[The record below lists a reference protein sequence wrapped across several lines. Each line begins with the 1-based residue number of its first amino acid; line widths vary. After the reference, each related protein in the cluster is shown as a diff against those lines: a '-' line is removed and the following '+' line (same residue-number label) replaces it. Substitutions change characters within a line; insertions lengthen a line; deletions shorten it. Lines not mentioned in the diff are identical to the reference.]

1 MGEDDL
7 SSEQLRRDIERAAR
21 SRNLQTRLAAED
33 AQKSQIKG
41 QQKRR
46 IKTLNRK
53 TQLQKYLGPILAV
66 GLVAVVVWMNYSNNG
81 SMVASPQRPENYPPQ
96 DSAVSQE
103 PLGVP
108 PAAPNPSGPYEFLMK
123 QPDGGGPV
131 AWDPCRPVRYVVNS
145 TGEPAGASAL
155 VAEAISRTA
164 AATGLQF
171 EDAGS
176 SDELWTKD
184 RAPYQP
190 DRYGDRWAPALIS
203 WSTASAVPD
212 LAGYIAGFGGGIPRS
227 DLKTGEL
234 VYVSGGL
241 VLDLEDLGTH
251 LAEPGGTQAVTALIQ
266 HELGHMVGLGHVND
280 PAQLMYSQR
289 SPSSPINWGAG
300 DLAGLHALGNGTCL
314 PEL

>member
-1 MGEDDL
+1 MGEGDL

-21 SRNLQTRLAAED
+21 SRNLQARLAAED
-33 AQKSQIKG
+33 AQKSQLKG

-66 GLVAVVVWMNYSNNG
+66 GLVAVVVWMNYSNNV

-96 DSAVSQE
+96 DLSVSDE

-108 PAAPNPSGPYEFLMK
+108 PAAPNPSGPYEFVMK

-131 AWDPCRPVRYVVNS
+131 AWDPCRTVRYVVNP
-145 TGEPAGASAL
+145 TGAPAGASAL

-171 EDAGS
+171 EDAGLS
-176 SDELWTKD
+176 EELWTKD

-203 WSTASAVPD
+203 WSTASAVPG
-212 LAGYIAGFGGGIPRS
+212 LAGYIAGLGGGDPRP
-227 DLKTGEL
+227 DLETGEL
-234 VYVSGGL
+234 AYVSGGL
-241 VLDLEDLGTH
+241 VLDSEGLGPL
-251 LAEPGGTQAVTALIQ
+251 LAQPGGRDAVRALIQ
-266 HELGHMVGLGHVND
+266 HELGHMVGLDHVAD
-280 PAQLMYSQR
+280 PAQLMFAGGST
-289 SPSSPINWGAG
+289 SSPIDWGAG
-300 DLAGLHALGNGTCL
+300 DLAGLHALGTGTCL